1 MMLQSCK
8 RMMTWPLALSFVLV
22 VALVLTLSL
31 APSSSAQE
39 EADLAVFS
47 NDIALSSLEVRD
59 GDNVTI
65 FALVHN
71 LGEKLGSATV
81 EFYDTMAYAEDAF
94 IGDDHVVVQ
103 PGGSSVASV
112 EWLAD
117 EGDRGILVVIS
128 DLVLFDPNVTN
139 NQALAAFHVFG
150 KDDVIVFM
158 APTLLISGGNA
169 SIEYSTERVIPIRVQ
184 CLGQDVSDVRIVVLQ
199 SSGFEIEPIT
209 PRNMSAGETRNF
221 YIRIKAPPQGGF
233 NDSEMQVVLIQAR
246 DDNAMSN
253 VAALYITIHPPVA
266 DVSWWAN
273 PLTATAVTGGA
284 IGAAL
289 AAINATELGRYK
301 FLCFLLPLYTKLKK
315 EEVLDHYVRGKIHG
329 YVLAN
334 PGDHYS
340 SIRKALDLTNSSLT
354 YHLRVLEKEELIKS
368 QRDGMYKR
376 FYPIGAKLPDNGGPF
391 TLVQQRILGAII
403 ETPGTCQKDIASM
416 LGVSSSTVNYH
427 IEKLIEQ
434 GLIKARRKGMRIAY
448 YFVGDE
454 SVLNFQDDPKRT

>member
-1 MMLQSCK
+1 MLV
-8 RMMTWPLALSFVLV
+8 AAIV
-22 VALVLTLSL
+22 VILSL

-47 NDIALSSLEVRD
+47 NDIALSSLELRD

-65 FALVHN
+65 YALVHN
-71 LGEKLGSATV
+71 LGEDLGSATV
-81 EFYDTMAYAEDAF
+81 EFYDTMPSFDDPF

-112 EWLAD
+112 DWLAS
-117 EGDRGILVVIS
+117 EGDHGILVVIS
-128 DLVLFDPNVTN
+128 YPVLFDPNTTN
-139 NQALAAFHVFG
+139 NQALAEFHIFG
-150 KDDVIVFM
+150 KDDIIVYM
-158 APTLLISGGNA
+158 EPTLIVSGGNV

-184 CLGQDVSDVRIVVLQ
+184 CLGQDVSDVTIVALQ
-199 SSGFEIEPIT
+199 SSGFEIESIT
-209 PRNMSAGETRNF
+209 PRNMSAGEVSNF
-221 YIRIKAPPQGGF
+221 YLRIKAPPQGDL

-246 DDNAMSN
+246 DENAVSN
-253 VAALYITIHPPVA
+253 VAALYVTIHPPVA
-266 DVSWWAN
+266 EVSWWAN
-273 PLTATAVTGGA
+273 PLAATAVTGGA
-284 IGAAL
+284 VGAAL

-301 FLCFLLPLYTKLKK
+301 FLCFILPLYTKLRK

-376 FYPIGAKLPDNGGPF
+376 FYPIGAKFPDNGGPF
-391 TLVQQRILGAII
+391 TLVQQRIIGAIT
-403 ETPGTCQKDIASM
+403 ETPGICQKDIAST

-427 IEKLIEQ
+427 IEKLIQQ
-434 GLIKARRKGMRIAY
+434 GIVEARRKGMRMTY
-448 YFVGDE
+448 YFVGEE
-454 SVLNFQDDPKRT
+454 SVLTSPDIKRT

>member
-1 MMLQSCK
+1 MLLSCK
-8 RMMTWPLALSFVLV
+8 RLLIRPVALSFMLVATV
-22 VALVLTLSL
+22 VAILSL

-39 EADLAVFS
+39 EADLAVFN
-47 NDIALSSLEVRD
+47 NDIALSSLEVRE

-65 FALVHN
+65 YALVHN
-71 LGEKLGSATV
+71 LGEDLGSAIV
-81 EFYDTMAYAEDAF
+81 EFRDTAAYNPEDSL

-103 PGGSSVASV
+103 PGGSSVASA
-112 EWLAD
+112 EWFAR
-117 EGDRGILVVIS
+117 EGDHGILVVIS
-128 DLVLFDPNVTN
+128 DPVLFDPNTTN
-139 NQALAAFHVFG
+139 NQALASFHVFG
-150 KDDVIVFM
+150 KDDVMAFT
-158 APTLLISGGNA
+158 APTLLVSGGNA
-169 SIEYSTERVIPIRVQ
+169 SIEYSTERVVPIRVQ
-184 CLGQDVSDVRIVVLQ
+184 CLGQDVSNVKIVVLQ

-221 YIRIKAPPQGGF
+221 YIRIKAPPQAGL

-246 DDNAMSN
+246 DGNAISN
-253 VAALYITIHPPVA
+253 VAALYVTIHPPVA
-266 DVSWWAN
+266 EVSWWAD

-284 IGAAL
+284 VGAAL

-301 FLCFLLPLYTKLKK
+301 FLCFVLPLYSKLKK

-340 SIRKALDLTNSSLT
+340 SIRKTLDLTNSSLT
-354 YHLRVLEKEELIKS
+354 YHLRVLEKEGLVKS

-376 FYPIGAKLPDNGGPF
+376 FYPIGAKFPDNGGPF
-391 TLVQQRILGAII
+391 TLVQQRIIEAIT
-403 ETPGTCQKDIASM
+403 ETPGICQKDIAAM

-427 IEKLIEQ
+427 IEKLAQNGVIE
-434 GLIKARRKGMRIAY
+434 ARRKGMRMTY

-454 SVLNFQDDPKRT
+454 SILTSQSNRGT